1 MLIGLAR
8 PAPCANFSRRS
19 GRNPS
24 EVCVEPQN
32 RQRHYMAS
40 PIPKHAK
47 YQPGCGPG
55 NMLLKNFLLLNVIKN
70 PTIIR
75 HIRTPPGDEPW
86 ATEPPRKTSSPTARM
101 HHMKWEMNLGQR
113 EPRVSA
119 KSMKILLYLIYR
131 LIAPQQFSALAI
143 SGMNNVHPTV
153 ARQGSGLNEK
163 SPWR

>member
-1 MLIGLAR
+1 MAELALCHFPGAWGRRRVIPALSLGVLVVPLRCPLAFPCRGGSLLAGTYTEQPLLIGLAR

-55 NMLLKNFLLLNVIKN
+55 NMILKHSLLLNFIKN
-70 PTIIR
+70 PTITR

-86 ATEPPRKTSSPTARM
+86 ATEPPRKTSSPAARM
-101 HHMKWEMNLGQR
+101 HHMM
-113 EPRVSA
+113 
-119 KSMKILLYLIYR
+119 
-131 LIAPQQFSALAI
+131 
-143 SGMNNVHPTV
+143 
-153 ARQGSGLNEK
+153 
-163 SPWR
+163 